1 MRVHAHMYI
10 CVHAYIRM
18 CVCLYAYIIMWMY
31 IRLFSPPS
39 SRESYPVAVVGVASA
54 EDPKGE
60 EEEEEEGGEE
70 EEEESEGLRLAY
82 SVEEVVSRKTYNKL
96 KNFPAKIILCD
107 EKKILVMITYVF
119 FYRLT
124 SYV

>member
-1 MRVHAHMYI
+1 MV
-10 CVHAYIRM
+10 
-18 CVCLYAYIIMWMY
+18 
-31 IRLFSPPS
+31 
-39 SRESYPVAVVGVASA
+39 VVGVASA
-54 EDPKGE
+54 EDLRGEEGE

-70 EEEESEGLRLAY
+70 ESEDLRLAY

-107 EKKILVMITYVF
+107 EQFLVVMITYVF

-124 SYV
+124 SYVYIYIMCNTV